1 MRAPVLTIL
10 LAAMLSAAPLA
21 TIAAPSAV
29 EEPKPAAKPA
39 NADFT
44 NAKKAIEGKDW
55 PQAIGL
61 LRKVTAAEPNNPEA
75 FNLLGFATRKSGDAR
90 GSLQYYQQA
99 LALDPKH
106 IGAHEYIGEAYLML
120 DDLPRAE
127 DHLRKL
133 NDLCT
138 FGCREYR
145 DLKAAVEAYKKGQ
158 KPKT

>member
-1 MRAPVLTIL
+1 MRRSILTAL
-10 LAAMLSAAPLA
+10 LAAALGTAPLLA
-21 TIAAPSAV
+21 IAAPSAV

-55 PQAIGL
+55 AQAIGL
-61 LRKVTAAEPNNPEA
+61 LKKVTAAEPANPEA

-99 LALDPKH
+99 LTLDPKH

-120 DDLPRAE
+120 DELPRAE
-127 DHLRKL
+127 EHLRKL

-145 DLKAAVEAYKKGQ
+145 DLKAAVEGYKKGQ
-158 KPKT
+158 KPKS